1 MSATSLPL
9 IFSSE
14 IFTYGNLRSLNQKVC
29 AFIVHLITIT
39 LPISYGLDGPGI
51 ESRCGRDFPHPSR
64 PPRRPTQPPLQY
76 VPGLLPGVKRS
87 GRGVGHPP
95 HLAQSLKE

>member
-14 IFTYGNLRSLNQKVC
+14 IFTYGNLRSVNQKVC

-39 LPISYGLDGPGI
+39 LPISYGLDGPGT
-51 ESRCGRDFPHPSR
+51 S
-64 PPRRPTQPPLQY
+64 
-76 VPGLLPGVKRS
+76 VLPYRFTDYDV
-87 GRGVGHPP
+87 
-95 HLAQSLKE
+95 LFFMYF